1 MDTGAWQAT
10 VYEVSRVGHDLV
22 IKQQQD
28 IICCPSET
36 QNLKG

>member
-22 IKQQQD
+22 IKQQD